1 MKKNPFYLKEIPVDA
16 PFCDRE
22 KELADLISYAKSNT
36 NVVLFSPRRYGKTS
50 LIKRVQSSLKSY
62 GTLTAYCDLFG
73 VTSVEEIAGRIAKSI
88 YTITQKNEGLFQKAV
103 NFITSFRPV
112 LSPSPEGG
120 ISVSVQTAFKTDG
133 IKILEET
140 MNSLERF
147 VDDVDLDVHVAL
159 DEFQEITEV
168 HNSIGIEGILRQYIQ
183 KIQCSF
189 FFIGSR
195 RRILLD
201 IFNDRKRPFFQSA
214 LNYELKTLPGNDL
227 IRFTIAQFK
236 SAGKRISK
244 EKASKISQLV
254 SNHPYYMQKFCFFLY
269 EEIDKEVTQ
278 KDIVEINQVVMESE
292 RIVFESILQG
302 LTTKQITLLSA
313 LAREPT
319 AKVYSATYMSQ
330 YNLGSTGGIQQSLD
344 SLSKKDLIEK
354 NHKTGV
360 WVVVDPVF
368 KNWLIKM
375 SL

>member
-16 PFCDRE
+16 PFCDRK
-22 KELADLISYAKSNT
+22 KELADLISYAESNA

-50 LIKRVQSSLKSY
+50 LTKRVQNSLNSH

-88 YTITQKNEGLFQKAV
+88 YTITQKNEGLFQKAI

-140 MNSLERF
+140 MNSLKRF
-147 VDDVDLDVHVAL
+147 VDDVGLDVHVAL

-168 HNSIGIEGILRQYIQ
+168 DNSIGIEGVLRQYIQ

-201 IFNDRKRPFFQSA
+201 IFCDRKRPFFQSS
-214 LNYELKTLPGNDL
+214 LNYELQPLPDNDL
-227 IRFTIAQFK
+227 IDFIISQFK
-236 SAGKRISK
+236 KGGKWIS
-244 EKASKISQLV
+244 EEEAARISQLV

-269 EEIDKEVTQ
+269 EEIDIEVTQ
-278 KDIVEINQVVMESE
+278 KDIEAINQVVMESE
-292 RIVFESILQG
+292 RVVFESILQG
-302 LTTKQITLLSA
+302 VTTKQIILLSA

-319 AKVYSATYMSQ
+319 SKMYSAGYMSQ
-330 YNLGSTGGIQQSLD
+330 HNLGSTGGIQQSLD

-354 NHKTGV
+354 NHETGV
-360 WVVVDPVF
+360 RTVVDPVF

>member
-22 KELADLISYAKSNT
+22 KELADLISYAKSNA

-236 SAGKRISK
+236 SAGKHISK

-302 LTTKQITLLSA
+302 LTTKQIALLSA

-319 AKVYSATYMSQ
+319 AKVYSASYMSQ

-354 NHKTGV
+354 NHETGV

-368 KNWLIKM
+368 KNWLIAM

>member
-22 KELADLISYAKSNT
+22 KELADLISYAGSNS

-50 LIKRVQSSLKSY
+50 LTKRVHNNLESD
-62 GTLTAYCDLFG
+62 GVLTAYCDLFG
-73 VTSVEEIAGRIAKSI
+73 VTSIEEIAGRIAKSI
-88 YTITQKNEGLFQKAV
+88 YAITQKNKGMFQKAI

-133 IKILEET
+133 LKILEET
-140 MNSLERF
+140 MESLERF
-147 VDDVDLDVHVAL
+147 IDDIALPVHIAF
-159 DEFQEITEV
+159 DEFQEIVEV
-168 HNSIGIEGILRQYIQ
+168 NNSMGIEGILRQYIQ

-214 LNYELKTLPGNDL
+214 LNYELKPLPEKDM
-227 IRFTIAQFK
+227 IFFITSQFK
-236 SAGKRISK
+236 KAGKHIN
-244 EKASKISQLV
+244 EENGSKICQLV

-269 EEIDKEVTQ
+269 EEIDKKVTR
-278 KDIVEINQVVMESE
+278 KDVMKTNAAVIESE
-292 RIVFESILQG
+292 RVVFESILQG
-302 LTTKQITLLSA
+302 LTTKQIVMLSA
-313 LAREPT
+313 LANEPT
-319 AKVYSATYMSQ
+319 AKVYSAGYMAQ
-330 YNLGSTGGIQQSLD
+330 HNLGSTGGIQQSLAT
-344 SLSKKDLIEK
+344 LSRQDLIEK
-354 NHKTGV
+354 NYRTGG
-360 WVVVDPVF
+360 WSIVDPIF
-368 KNWLIKM
+368 KNRLIEM

>member
-1 MKKNPFYLKEIPVDA
+1 MKRNPFYLKEIPVDA

-22 KELADLISYAKSNT
+22 KELADLISYARSNS

-50 LIKRVQSSLKSY
+50 LTRRVQDSLKSG

-73 VTSVEEIAGRIAKSI
+73 VTSVEEIAGRITKSI
-88 YTITQKNEGLFQKAV
+88 YTITQKNESMFQKAI
-103 NFITSFRPV
+103 NFMTSFRPV

-120 ISVSVQTAFKTDG
+120 VSISVQTAFKTDG
-133 IKILEET
+133 LRILEDT
-140 MNSLERF
+140 MESLERF
-147 VDDVDLDVHVAL
+147 VHDLALPVHVAF
-159 DEFQEITEV
+159 DEFQEIAEV
-168 HNSIGIEGILRQYIQ
+168 GNSIGIEGILRQYIQ

-214 LNYELKTLPGNDL
+214 LNYELKPLPDEDL
-227 IRFTIAQFK
+227 ILFITSQFK
-236 SAGKRISK
+236 RGGKHID
-244 EKASKISQLV
+244 EENASKICHLV

-269 EEIDKEVTQ
+269 EKIDKKVTQ
-278 KDIVEINQVVMESE
+278 KDILETNAVVIESE
-292 RIVFESILQG
+292 RVVFESILQG
-302 LTTKQITLLSA
+302 LTTKQISMLSA

-319 AKVYSATYMSQ
+319 AKVYSTSYMAQ
-330 YNLGSTGGIQQSLD
+330 HNLGSTGGIQQSLD
-344 SLSKKDLIEK
+344 MLSKQDLVEK
-354 NHKTGV
+354 NYTTRV
-360 WVVVDPVF
+360 WSVVDPIL

>member
-1 MKKNPFYLKEIPVDA
+1 MKRNPFYLKEMPVDA

-22 KELADLISYAKSNT
+22 KELADLISYARSNS

-50 LIKRVQSSLKSY
+50 LIKRVQNTLKSN

-73 VTSVEEIAGRIAKSI
+73 VTSAEEIAGRIAKSI
-88 YTITQKNEGLFQKAV
+88 YAVTQKKERMFQKAI

-133 IKILEET
+133 LKILEDT
-140 MNSLERF
+140 MDSLERF
-147 VDDVDLDVHVAL
+147 IDDIALPVHVAF
-159 DEFQEITEV
+159 DEFQEIAEV
-168 HNSIGIEGILRQYIQ
+168 DNSIGIEGILRQYIQ

-214 LNYELKTLPGNDL
+214 LNYELKPLPEKDL
-227 IRFTIAQFK
+227 IPFITSQFK
-236 SAGKRISK
+236 RAGKAIN
-244 EKASKISQLV
+244 EEHASKICQLV

-269 EEIDKEVTQ
+269 EEIHKEVTHQ
-278 KDIVEINQVVMESE
+278 DIMGTNALVIESE
-292 RIVFESILQG
+292 RVVFESILQG
-302 LTTKQITLLSA
+302 LTTKQIAMLSA
-313 LAREPT
+313 LAKEPT
-319 AKVYSATYMSQ
+319 AKVYSASYMARH
-330 YNLGSTGGIQQSLD
+330 NLGSTGGIQQSLGT
-344 SLSKKDLIEK
+344 LSKRDLIEK
-354 NHKTGV
+354 NYKTGV
-360 WVVVDPVF
+360 WFVVDPIF
-368 KNWLIKM
+368 KNWLIEM

>member
-1 MKKNPFYLKEIPVDA
+1 MKRNPFYLKEIPLDA

-22 KELADLISYAKSNT
+22 KELADLISYAKSNA

-50 LIKRVQSSLKSY
+50 LTKRVQNSLNSH

-88 YTITQKNEGLFQKAV
+88 YAITQKNEGLFQKAI

-120 ISVSVQTAFKTDG
+120 ISVSVQTAFKTNG

-147 VDDVDLDVHVAL
+147 VDDVNLDVHIAF

-214 LNYELKTLPGNDL
+214 LNYELQPLPCNDL
-227 IRFTIAQFK
+227 ICFIISQFK
-236 SAGKRISK
+236 KAGKRISK
-244 EKASKISQLV
+244 EKAASISQLV

-269 EEIDKEVTQ
+269 EEIGKEVTQ
-278 KDIVEINQVVMESE
+278 KDIVAINQVVMESE

-302 LTTKQITLLSA
+302 LTTKQINLLSA
-313 LAREPT
+313 LAGEPI
-319 AKVYSATYMSQ
+319 AKVYSAGYMFQ
-330 YNLGSTGGIQQSLD
+330 HNLGSTGGIQQSLD

-354 NHKTGV
+354 KYATGV
-360 WVVVDPVF
+360 WTVVDPIF

>member
-22 KELADLISYAKSNT
+22 KELADLISYAKSNA

-50 LIKRVQSSLKSY
+50 LTKRVQKSLNSH
-62 GTLTAYCDLFG
+62 GTLTAYFDLFG
-73 VTSVEEIAGRIAKSI
+73 VTSVEGIAGRIAKSI
-88 YTITQKNEGLFQKAV
+88 YTITQKNEGLFQKAI

-120 ISVSVQTAFKTDG
+120 ISISVQTSFKTDG

-140 MNSLERF
+140 MNSLEKF
-147 VDDVDLDVHVAL
+147 IDDVGLDVHVAF

-168 HNSIGIEGILRQYIQ
+168 HNSIEIEGILRKYIQ
-183 KIQCSF
+183 KIQCAF

-214 LNYELKTLPGNDL
+214 LNYELQPLPYNDL
-227 IRFTIAQFK
+227 ICFIISQFK
-236 SAGKRISK
+236 KAGKRIS
-244 EKASKISQLV
+244 EENAAKISHLV

-278 KDIVEINQVVMESE
+278 KDIVTINQVVMESE
-292 RIVFESILQG
+292 LVVFESILQG

-319 AKVYSATYMSQ
+319 AKLYSASYMSQ

-354 NHKTGV
+354 DYGTGV
-360 WVVVDPVF
+360 WTVVDPVF
-368 KNWLIKM
+368 KTWLIKM

>member
-1 MKKNPFYLKEIPVDA
+1 MKRNPFYLKEMPVDA

-22 KELADLISYAKSNT
+22 KELADLISYAKSNS

-50 LIKRVQSSLKSY
+50 LTKRVQESLKSD

-88 YTITQKNEGLFQKAV
+88 YAVTKKKERMFQKAI

-120 ISVSVQTAFKTDG
+120 ISVSVQTSFKTDG
-133 IKILEET
+133 LRILEDT
-140 MNSLERF
+140 MDSLERF
-147 VDDVDLDVHVAL
+147 IDDVALPVHVAF
-159 DEFQEITEV
+159 DEFQEIAEV
-168 HNSIGIEGILRQYIQ
+168 DNSIGIEGILRQYIQ

-214 LNYELKTLPGNDL
+214 FNYELKPLPEKDL
-227 IRFTIAQFK
+227 IPFITSQFK
-236 SAGKRISK
+236 RAGKYIN
-244 EKASKISQLV
+244 EENASKICQLV

-269 EEIDKEVTQ
+269 EEIQ
-278 KDIVEINQVVMESE
+278 KKVIQQDIVRTSALVMESE
-292 RIVFESILQG
+292 RVVFESILQG
-302 LTTKQITLLSA
+302 LTTKQIVMLSA
-313 LAREPT
+313 LAKEPT
-319 AKVYSATYMSQ
+319 AKVYSASYMARH
-330 YNLGSTGGIQQSLD
+330 NLGSTGGIQQSIGT
-344 SLSKKDLIEK
+344 LSKRDLIEK
-354 NHKTGV
+354 NDKTGV
-360 WVVVDPVF
+360 WFVVDPIF
-368 KNWLIKM
+368 ENWLIEM

>member
-22 KELADLISYAKSNT
+22 KELADLISYAKSNA

-50 LIKRVQSSLKSY
+50 LIRRVQHSLNFH

-88 YTITQKNEGLFQKAV
+88 YTITQKNESLFQKAI

-112 LSPSPEGG
+112 LAPSPEGG

-133 IKILEET
+133 IRILEET
-140 MNSLERF
+140 MNSLTRF
-147 VDDVDLDVHVAL
+147 VDDLDLNVHIAF
-159 DEFQEITEV
+159 DEFQELTEV
-168 HNSIGIEGILRQYIQ
+168 YNSIGIESVLRQYIQ
-183 KIQCSF
+183 RIQCAFS
-189 FFIGSR
+189 FIGSR

-214 LNYELKTLPGNDL
+214 LNYELNPLPYTDL
-227 IRFTIAQFK
+227 IPFIISQFEV
-236 SAGKRISK
+236 AGKRIS
-244 EKASKISQLV
+244 EENAARISQLV
-254 SNHPYYMQKFCFFLY
+254 SDHPYYMQKFCFFLY
-269 EEIDKEVTQ
+269 EEVDNEVTQ
-278 KDIVEINQVVMESE
+278 KDIVAINQVVMESE

-313 LAREPT
+313 LAGEPA
-319 AKVYSATYMSQ
+319 AKVYSASYMTQ
-330 YNLGSTGGIQQSLD
+330 HNLGSTGGIQQSLD
-344 SLSKKDLIEK
+344 RLSKKDLIEK
-354 NHKTGV
+354 NHETGV
-360 WVVVDPVF
+360 WTVVDPLF
-368 KNWLIKM
+368 KNWLVSM

>member
-1 MKKNPFYLKEIPVDA
+1 MKKNPFYLKKIPVDA

-50 LIKRVQSSLKSY
+50 LIKRVQSNLKSY

-88 YTITQKNEGLFQKAV
+88 YTITQKNEGLFQKAI
-103 NFITSFRPV
+103 NFITCFRPV

-120 ISVSVQTAFKTDG
+120 ISVSVQTALKTDG

-140 MNSLERF
+140 MNSLEKF
-147 VDDVDLDVHVAL
+147 VVDVDLDVHVAL

-214 LNYELKTLPGNDL
+214 LNYELKTLPYNDL
-227 IRFTIAQFK
+227 IYFIISQFK
-236 SAGKRISK
+236 KAGKRISE
-244 EKASKISQLV
+244 EKAASISQLV

-278 KDIVEINQVVMESE
+278 KDMVEVNQVVMESE

-302 LTTKQITLLSA
+302 LTTKQITFLSA

-368 KNWLIKM
+368 KNWLITM

>member
-88 YTITQKNEGLFQKAV
+88 YTITQKNEGLFQKAI

-236 SAGKRISK
+236 SAGKHISK

-278 KDIVEINQVVMESE
+278 KDMVAINQVVMESE

-354 NHKTGV
+354 NHKTGA

-368 KNWLIKM
+368 KNWLIAM

>member
-1 MKKNPFYLKEIPVDA
+1 MKNNPFYLKEIPVDA
-16 PFCDRE
+16 PFCDRK

-50 LIKRVQSSLKSY
+50 LIKRVQSNLKSY

-88 YTITQKNEGLFQKAV
+88 YTITQKNEGLFQKAI

-214 LNYELKTLPGNDL
+214 LNYELKTLPDKDL
-227 IRFTIAQFK
+227 VPFTIAQFK
-236 SAGKRISK
+236 KGGKHIS
-244 EKASKISQLV
+244 EENTARISQLV

-302 LTTKQITLLSA
+302 LTTKQIALLSA

-319 AKVYSATYMSQ
+319 AKVYSTSYMAQ

-354 NHKTGV
+354 NHKTGA
-360 WVVVDPVF
+360 WAVVDPFF
-368 KNWLIKM
+368 KKWLIAI

>member
-22 KELADLISYAKSNT
+22 KELADLISYAKSNA

-50 LIKRVQSSLKSY
+50 LTKRVQHSLNSH
-62 GTLTAYCDLFG
+62 GALTAYCDLFG
-73 VTSVEEIAGRIAKSI
+73 VTSVEEFAGRIAKAI
-88 YTITQKNEGLFQKAV
+88 YTITQKNEGLFQKAI

-112 LSPSPEGG
+112 LSPSSEGG
-120 ISVSVQTAFKTDG
+120 ISISVQTAFKTNG

-140 MNSLERF
+140 MNSLKRF
-147 VDDVDLDVHVAL
+147 VDDVGLDIHVAF

-168 HNSIGIEGILRQYIQ
+168 HNSIGIEGVLRQYIQ

-214 LNYELKTLPGNDL
+214 LNYELQPLPYNDL
-227 IRFTIAQFK
+227 ICFIIAQFEI
-236 SAGKRISK
+236 AGKRISV
-244 EKASKISQLV
+244 ENAAEISQLI

-278 KDIVEINQVVMESE
+278 KDIVATNQVVMKSE
-292 RIVFESILQG
+292 QVVFESILQG

-319 AKVYSATYMSQ
+319 GKLYSASYMSQ

-354 NHKTGV
+354 DRETGV
-360 WVVVDPVF
+360 WTVVDPIF